1 MEDRPMKNISVMT
14 LILIMA
20 ALGGILHGGYIH
32 HEMSEEVVVRYEQRI
47 HYPETMPQVII
58 NPTPISY
65 L

>member
-1 MEDRPMKNISVMT
+1 MKKLSAMT
-14 LILIMA
+14 LILVTA

-32 HEMSEEVVVRYEQRI
+32 QEGSEEVVVSYEQRS